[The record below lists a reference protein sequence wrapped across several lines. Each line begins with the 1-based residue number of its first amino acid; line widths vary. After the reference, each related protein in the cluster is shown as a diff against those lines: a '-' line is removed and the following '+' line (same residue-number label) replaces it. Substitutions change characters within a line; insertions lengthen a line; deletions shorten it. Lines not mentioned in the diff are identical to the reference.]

1 MYLQLLGMFALCALE
16 YDQDMLSHDHLGKVD
31 NRSYLPTPSASV
43 WGYLLGPAT
52 DPSMVSGLVP
62 TRARQYRDLSAL
74 WFEAILAQEFAT
86 EETGH
91 PVVFQIAQVGTEKKS
106 KIEQLC
112 VLWNDCDR

>member
-62 TRARQYRDLSAL
+62 RRARQCRDLSAL
-74 WFEAILAQEFAT
+74 WFEAILAQAFAT
-86 EETGH
+86 EEAEESLRS
-91 PVVFQIAQVGTEKKS
+91 VS
-106 KIEQLC
+106 CLL
-112 VLWNDCDR
+112 VLYLLADASPRQNLST